1 MNSNVRRAA
10 TAALTLPLGLG
21 LAALAVPAASA
32 ATGKPA
38 AKPNPVQQLA
48 AKSKVR
54 GLKSVKAA
62 ELPPVSW
69 RDCPGVVPAG
79 VNPATAFCMLLI
91 TNAGE
96 ITMGKI
102 QQPISGTM
110 TITMINYTDPET
122 KQDVS
127 KLVKVR
133 SPKMR
138 VPGGALGIPG
148 SDDIVPL
155 LRLDAQTE
163 VDAVNFDFLNLK
175 VDLDMRVKVH
185 NPLLGNNCYIGS
197 KQTPVSL
204 RLTIDPTKLE
214 GINTQPSMLKAEATD
229 NAFAVPAAKGCGLV
243 DPIVNWRAGLPSK
256 AGANKATLVSY
267 VVGKP
272 YQELAAA
279 RR

>member
-1 MNSNVRRAA
+1 MNRNIRRAA
-10 TAALTLPLGLG
+10 TAALALPLGLG
-21 LAALAVPAASA
+21 MAALAVPAASA
-32 ATGKPA
+32 APGKPA
-38 AKPNPVQQLA
+38 PKPNPVQQLA
-48 AKSKVR
+48 AKAKVR
-54 GLKSVKAA
+54 TTLSAKAA

-96 ITMGKI
+96 ISMGKI
-102 QQPISGTM
+102 QQPITGTM
-110 TITMINYTDPET
+110 TMTLLNYTDPATGE
-122 KQDVS
+122 DRS

-133 SPKMR
+133 APKMR

-148 SDDIVPL
+148 SDDLVPL

-163 VDAVNFDFLNLK
+163 VDAV
-175 VDLDMRVKVH
+175 DLDLLNMRVGLTMRVKVH

-197 KQTPVSL
+197 KETPVKL
-204 RLTIDPTKLE
+204 NLAIDPTKLE
-214 GINTQPSMLKAEATD
+214 GVDTQPPMLKAVAND

-243 DPIVNWRAGLPSK
+243 DPIVNWRASLPSA
-256 AGANKATLVSY
+256 AGANKATMTSY

-272 YQELAAA
+272 YA
-279 RR
+279 

>member
-1 MNSNVRRAA
+1 MNSTIRRVA

-21 LAALAVPAASA
+21 LAALAAPAASA
-32 ATGKPA
+32 APGKPA

-48 AKSKVR
+48 AKAKVR
-54 GLKSVKAA
+54 SMKSADAA
-62 ELPPVSW
+62 ELPPVNW
-69 RDCPGVVPAG
+69 RDCPGVIPPG
-79 VNPATAFCMLLI
+79 VNPAEAYCMLLI

-110 TITMINYTDPET
+110 TITLLSYNDPKT
-122 KQDVS
+122 KAEVTQ
-127 KLVKVR
+127 LVKAR

-148 SDDIVPL
+148 SDDVVPL

-163 VDAVNFDFLNLK
+163 VDK
-175 VDLDMRVKVH
+175 VDLDLLNMRVGLDMRVKVH

-197 KQTPVSL
+197 KQTPISL
-204 RLTIDPTKLE
+204 RLAIDPTRLE
-214 GINTQPSMLKAEATD
+214 YINTQPPLMKAHSADDT
-229 NAFAVPAAKGCGLV
+229 FAVPAAKGCGLV

-256 AGANKATLVSY
+256 AGANKAQLTSY
-267 VVGKP
+267 LVGKS
-272 YQELAAA
+272 YQEIAAA

>member
-1 MNSNVRRAA
+1 MNSTIRRAA

-21 LAALAVPAASA
+21 MAALAAPAASA
-32 ATGKPA
+32 APGKPA

-48 AKSKVR
+48 AKAKVR
-54 GLKSVKAA
+54 SMKSANAA

-69 RDCPGVVPAG
+69 RDCPGVIPPG
-79 VNPATAFCMLLI
+79 VNPAEAYCMLLI

-110 TITMINYTDPET
+110 TITLLSYNDPET
-122 KQDVS
+122 KAEVA

-163 VDAVNFDFLNLK
+163 VDKVDLNLLNMR
-175 VDLDMRVKVH
+175 VGLDMRVKVH
-185 NPLLGNNCYIGS
+185 NPLLGDKCYIGS
-197 KQTPVSL
+197 KDKPVSL
-204 RLTIDPTKLE
+204 NLAIDPTKLE
-214 GINTQPSMLKAEATD
+214 YINSQPPLLKAEATD
-229 NAFAVPAAKGCGLV
+229 NAFVVPAAKGCGLV
-243 DPIVNWRAGLPSK
+243 DPIVNWRAGLSSK
-256 AGANKATLVSY
+256 AGANKAKMVSY
-267 VVGKP
+267 IVGKS